1 MGHERVGALPK
12 TKRWQTVVRD
22 IGSFNGDERESREIA
37 NTTLDNVRSRFEF
50 IQRDPGVLAAF
61 KSLTGLAVS
70 GSGGAGAPDL
80 GLSSNP
86 TAFAVAR
93 AINSAVETSNG
104 STEYAAIASAAATD
118 AVASWYAQNSE
129 QSFLFGSAEQ
139 NSETWRKAGTAG
151 GFCEIA
157 RLFFAKFTERYLN
170 YFLEREASAVCKSIE
185 QRDLLQS
192 QLRSQVESVSRH
204 AFETAKIAQS
214 FAAGWYNRHASQTM
228 PSDSEISGFLA
239 IAFGKLR
246 EDLRREKV
254 E

>member
-12 TKRWQTVVRD
+12 TKRWEKIVRD
-22 IGSFNGDERESREIA
+22 ISNFSGQRNESREIA
-37 NTTLDNVRSRFEF
+37 NATLDNVQSRFES
-50 IQRDPGVLAAF
+50 IQRDPGVHAAF
-61 KSLTGLAVS
+61 KFLTGLSVS
-70 GSGGAGAPDL
+70 GAHGTGVPNLKLPD
-80 GLSSNP
+80 NP
-86 TAFAVAR
+86 TPFAVAR
-93 AINSAVETSNG
+93 ALNSVVEAEKG
-104 STEYAAIASAAATD
+104 STEYAAIASGAATD

-139 NSETWRKAGTAG
+139 NNEIWRKAGTAG

-170 YFLEREASAVCKSIE
+170 YFLEREASAVSKTLE
-185 QRDLLQS
+185 QRDLLQR
-192 QLRSQVESVSRH
+192 QLRSHIDSVSRH

-228 PSDSEISGFLA
+228 PSDSEIEGFLA

-246 EDLRREKV
+246 EDLRREKT

>member
-12 TKRWQTVVRD
+12 TERWAKVVRD
-22 IGSFNGDERESREIA
+22 IGNFNGEEEESRRIA
-37 NTTLDNVRSRFEF
+37 NDTLDNVRFRFES
-50 IQRDPGVLAAF
+50 IQGDPGVQAAF
-61 KSLTGLAVS
+61 KFLTGLAVS
-70 GSGGAGAPDL
+70 GAGGAGAPDL
-80 GLSSNP
+80 QLPDNP
-86 TAFAVAR
+86 TPFAIAR
-93 AINSAVETSNG
+93 ALNSAVETKKG
-104 STEYAAIASAAATD
+104 SSEYAAIASAAATD

-129 QSFLFGSAEQ
+129 QSFLFGSSEQ
-139 NSETWRKAGTAG
+139 NTEIWRKAGTAG

-170 YFLEREASAVCKSIE
+170 YFLEREASAVSKTIE

-192 QLRSQVESVSRH
+192 QLRSRIDSVSRH

-214 FAAGWYNRHASQTM
+214 FAAGWYNRHASQAM
-228 PSDSEISGFLA
+228 PTDNEIAGFLA

-246 EDLRREKV
+246 ENLRREKT

>member
-12 TKRWQTVVRD
+12 TQRWEKVVRD
-22 IGSFNGDERESREIA
+22 ISNFDGQKNESRKIA
-37 NTTLDNVRSRFEF
+37 NATLDNVRSRFDS
-50 IQRDPGVLAAF
+50 IQRDPGVQAAF
-61 KSLTGLAVS
+61 KFLTSLAVS
-70 GSGGAGAPDL
+70 GAHGTGVPDL
-80 GLSSNP
+80 KLPENP
-86 TAFAVAR
+86 TPFAIAR
-93 AINSAVETSNG
+93 ALNSTVEAEKG
-104 STEYAAIASAAATD
+104 SPEYAAIAIGAATD

-139 NSETWRKAGTAG
+139 NSAIWRKAGTPG

-170 YFLEREASAVCKSIE
+170 YFLEREASAVSKTIE
-185 QRDLLQS
+185 QRDLLQT
-192 QLRSQVESVSRH
+192 QLRKHIESVSRH

-214 FAAGWYNRHASQTM
+214 FAAGWYNRHASERM
-228 PSDSEISGFLA
+228 PSDSEIEGFLA

-246 EDLRREKV
+246 EDLRREKT